1 MERIAKKREA
11 MEQMLG
17 IRVASEG
24 VSSAKKKKKKKVA
37 AVLVLDK

>member
-24 VSSAKKKKKKKVA
+24 VSSAKKKKKKVA

>member
-1 MERIAKKREA
+1 MERIEKETEA

-24 VSSAKKKKKKKVA
+24 VSSAKKRKVA